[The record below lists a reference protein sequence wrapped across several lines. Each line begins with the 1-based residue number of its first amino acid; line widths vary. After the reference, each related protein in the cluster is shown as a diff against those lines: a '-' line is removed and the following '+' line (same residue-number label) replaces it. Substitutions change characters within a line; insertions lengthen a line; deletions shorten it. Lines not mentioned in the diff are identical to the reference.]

1 MCSVKLFSN
10 AHTVFSLCRGEHLK
24 NLNIGK
30 GAVVCNDIEVKG
42 DIQIGTI
49 LHPQCKIL
57 AVGGP
62 IIFGQNNIIEEN
74 VTIINNHHDFHELEI
89 IQINYVEGTKIGSRN
104 IIEAKARIL
113 GNTSLGD
120 NCVIGAVC
128 STKKD
133 EIIPDNTVI
142 FGDHHNRRTQTASAN
157 QQSSLHTR
165 HLDYLREVLPK
176 FNHVASDS
184 QEVVPHSTHSRKTKQ
199 TASH

>member
-1 MCSVKLFSN
+1 MPKDI
-10 AHTVFSLCRGEHLK
+10 
-24 NLNIGK
+24 NIGK
-30 GAVVCNDIEVKG
+30 NAVVCKDIEVKG
-42 DIQIGTI
+42 EVHIGAGTI

-62 IIFGQNNIIEEN
+62 IIFGQNNIVEEN
-74 VTIINNHHDFHELEI
+74 VTIINKSQTTLTIGNENVFEVGC
-89 IQINYVEGTKIGSRN
+89 YVEGTKIGNRN
-104 IIEAKARIL
+104 IVEAKARVL
-113 GNTSLGD
+113 GSTSLGD

-133 EIIPDNTVI
+133 EVIPDNTVI

-157 QQSSLHTR
+157 QSSLHTR
-165 HLDYLREVLPK
+165 HLEYLREVLPK

-184 QEVVPHSTHSRKTKQ
+184 QEAATHSSPTHPRKVKQ

>member
-1 MCSVKLFSN
+1 KMPKDIS
-10 AHTVFSLCRGEHLK
+10 
-24 NLNIGK
+24 IGK
-30 GAVVCNDIEVKG
+30 NAVVCKDIEIKG
-42 DIQIGTI
+42 EINIGAGTI

-62 IIFGQNNIIEEN
+62 ITFGQNNIIEEN
-74 VTIINNHHDFHELEI
+74 VTIINKLSTPLTIGDENVFEVGC
-89 IQINYVEGTKIGSRN
+89 YVEGTKIGNRN

-113 GNTSLGD
+113 GTTSLGD

-157 QQSSLHTR
+157 QQSSLHSR

-184 QEVVPHSTHSRKTKQ
+184 LEVVPHSSHSTHSSHSKKTKQ
-199 TASH
+199 PSSH

>member
-1 MCSVKLFSN
+1 MPKDI
-10 AHTVFSLCRGEHLK
+10 
-24 NLNIGK
+24 NIGK
-30 GAVVCNDIEVKG
+30 NAVVCKDIEIRG
-42 DIQIGTI
+42 EIQIGAGTI

-57 AVGGP
+57 ALKGP
-62 IIFGQNNIIEEN
+62 IIFGQNNIVEEN
-74 VTIINNHHDFHELEI
+74 VTIINNSQTALTIGNENVFEVGC
-89 IQINYVEGTKIGSRN
+89 YVEGTKIGNRN

-133 EIIPDNTVI
+133 EVIPDNTVI
-142 FGDHHNRRTQTASAN
+142 FGDHNNRRTQTASAN

-184 QEVVPHSTHSRKTKQ
+184 QEAVTHSAHSTHSRKVKQ

>member
-1 MCSVKLFSN
+1 I
-10 AHTVFSLCRGEHLK
+10 
-24 NLNIGK
+24 NIGK
-30 GAVVCNDIEVKG
+30 NAVVCKDIEIRG
-42 DIQIGTI
+42 EIQIGTI

-57 AVGGP
+57 ALKGP
-62 IIFGQNNIIEEN
+62 IIFGQNNIVEEN
-74 VTIINNHHDFHELEI
+74 VTIINNFDYRKRK
-89 IQINYVEGTKIGSRN
+89 YVEGTKIGNRN

-133 EIIPDNTVI
+133 EVIPDNTVI
-142 FGDHHNRRTQTASAN
+142 FGDHNNRRTQTASAN

-184 QEVVPHSTHSRKTKQ
+184 QEAVTHSAHSTHSRKVKQ